1 MHEPRAYIFCRCEVT
16 KKDFAKVFFNFFF
29 SHIVLGHAKAEK
41 SISTMAVF
49 NNFTKICWK
58 NFQSDQLNKQL
69 FYVVRSLH
77 KSAASEALG
86 ISATEEETMP
96 NRMIKPEEVS
106 EKTQIKTLNDM
117 PGPNTLSNLIEFF
130 WKDGFG
136 RIHEIQVMVLNL
148 MLHFVLFS

>member
-1 MHEPRAYIFCRCEVT
+1 
-16 KKDFAKVFFNFFF
+16 
-29 SHIVLGHAKAEK
+29 
-41 SISTMAVF
+41 MAVF

-106 EKTQIKTLNDM
+106 QKTQIKTLNDM

-148 MLHFVLFS
+148 MLHFHFFSIGSKINKKMSWPRILSAQPNLSPMRKMAM